1 MLTNNLDHFTIDI
14 MDAMPISQFKARC
27 LSVMDRVRRTGIPVR
42 VTRYG
47 RPVADVV
54 PASAPVHAT
63 RSLGFL
69 RDHTVVIDDIIA
81 PAAAT
86 GDWNALE

>member
-1 MLTNNLDHFTIDI
+1 

-27 LSVMDRVRRTGIPVR
+27 LSVLDRVRRTGRPVR

-54 PASAPVHAT
+54 PPGPAERVT
-63 RSLGFL
+63 RNLGFL
-69 RDHTVVIDDIIA
+69 KDDTTIVGDPADLVA
-81 PAAAT
+81 PVT
-86 GDWNALE
+86 DSRQWNALR